1 MGGKAAVEM
10 RYAGQVA
17 EGCSDDIARAVNCIR
32 EAAAKEGALGFS
44 LLNVESDSSS
54 NMSES
59 LNARSEAAVQAEL
72 ERYYGRRCTKK
83 RKLYNGMIKC
93 NLFMYF

>member
-1 MGGKAAVEM
+1 MDDCVRFE
-10 RYAGQVA
+10 VA
-17 EGCSDDIARAVNCIR
+17 DALRFRR
-32 EAAAKEGALGFS
+32 EAPYGRLVTNPPYGQRMMEQRQAQQLLRGFGRT
-44 LLNVESDSSS
+44 VGGQKDYGVYIISS
-54 NMSES
+54 E
-59 LNARSEAAVQAEL
+59 EEL